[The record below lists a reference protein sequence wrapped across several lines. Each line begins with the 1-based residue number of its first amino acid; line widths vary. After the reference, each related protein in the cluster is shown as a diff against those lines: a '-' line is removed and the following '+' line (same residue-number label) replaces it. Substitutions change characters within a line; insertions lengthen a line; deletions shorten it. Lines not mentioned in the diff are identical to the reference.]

1 MNDIEILSLLVAGG
15 AAVAAVARYRRHR
28 PRSLTPG
35 QRCLLVLLC
44 GLCAALVFDAPTVQ
58 SAVAAYTDLPFLA
71 RLLANVSA
79 MAAVFS
85 ASAMVVSATAGCYGT
100 SGVRRVGW
108 CAGAGVVVVSFMVPL
123 LLCTNAEYDPDLT
136 AVIAR
141 HDEIAV
147 CQAAY
152 WAYMAG
158 CIFCFYGLMRQHLP
172 RPDIRLLM
180 RKGMMMVTV
189 ASGVGVVWLIYNAFI
204 VITARMGGQLPP
216 DSMGT
221 SRLVGAFS
229 VSLVV
234 VGLTYPL
241 WTQCARRVA
250 GWWRTWSV
258 LYRLKPLW
266 RMMID
271 LVPEA
276 TALVPEVGWKLD
288 LVLYRRVI
296 QIRDAQLRLM
306 PHVTPDVDDLVMHAE
321 NESRDSLD
329 WSYVRRPAARLA
341 SAIVN
346 YQAGRRPAVRAVIG
360 SGPTFND
367 ICDEAEWLVSVY
379 DAMVS
384 DPIVASVVDA
394 SVGRPSQ

>member
-15 AAVAAVARYRRHR
+15 AAAAAVARYRRNR
-28 PRSLTPG
+28 PRTLTPG
-35 QRCLLVLLC
+35 QRCLLVLLS

-58 SAVAAYTDLPFLA
+58 SAIACYTDLPYLA

-100 SGVRRVGW
+100 TGARQVGW
-108 CAGAGVVVVSFMVPL
+108 CAGTGVVVVCCMVPL
-123 LLCTNAEYDPDLT
+123 LLCTKAELDPDLT
-136 AVIAR
+136 TVIAR
-141 HDEIAV
+141 HDEIAA

-158 CIFCFYGLMRQHLP
+158 CIFRFYGLMRRYLP

-180 RKGMMMVTV
+180 RKGMVLVTL
-189 ASGVGVVWLIYNAFI
+189 ATFMGVVWLIYTAFI
-204 VITARMGGQLPP
+204 VIAARMGGQLPP

-221 SRLVGAFS
+221 SRLAGAFS
-229 VSLVV
+229 ASLVV
-234 VGLTYPL
+234 VGLTAPL
-241 WTQCARRVA
+241 WTPHARRLA
-250 GWWRTWSV
+250 GWWRTWTM
-258 LYRLKPLW
+258 LYRLRPLW
-266 RMMID
+266 RMLID

-276 TALVPEVGWKLD
+276 SALVPEVDWKLD

-306 PHVTPDVDDLVMHAE
+306 PYVAPDIDDLMMRAE
-321 NESRDSLD
+321 DESRYDVYRSRFRL
-329 WSYVRRPAARLA
+329 PAARLA

-346 YQAGRRPAVRAVIG
+346 YRAGRRPVDRAAIEFN
-360 SGPTFND
+360 PMFND
-367 ICDEAEWLVSVY
+367 ICDEAEWLVSMY
-379 DAMVS
+379 DAMTS

-394 SVGRPSQ
+394 PAG